1 MSSNIEE
8 NTNIKVY
15 CLFSQLNE
23 EEKSENP
30 EEIYNFIS
38 DKIVAFHSQEKSIYN
53 FNFDKIFPL
62 SSTQQD
68 IYDSISKDI
77 INDVF
82 EGYNSTIIEY
92 GFGHSSKSYIMEG
105 KNGEETKNG
114 IIPRM
119 TQDIF
124 DYIYNKESID
134 FLLKVS
140 IMEITQ
146 QEKINDLINI
156 NNQNLHIKLDSSKV
170 TKIEGLSEHYVSTK
184 EEIISILNMAYNN
197 RKQSFSN
204 FDSINNK
211 SHFIFILNIFQINK
225 KEDITKNSK
234 LLLVDLG
241 GSQNNHNPEE
251 KNEILSK
258 ENNNN
263 SLSTLRKVIIN
274 LSERK
279 NRDISYKESL
289 LTQILEESL
298 GGNAKTYFILN
309 CSPSKHNQS
318 ETLNAL
324 RLGEKIRKIKNKP
337 ILNEKL
343 TYEKLKKNV
352 NELNEKIKKKDI
364 RISQLERFIT
374 LNQLQ
379 IPKYDENFNENLI
392 KNNKIKINKNDVNIE
407 DNLNEILE
415 IIKLKKEDTFNKN
428 AELIDKIV
436 NIKDKYI
443 LNMKNIYRKI
453 QALEKEININKEIKY
468 KLQQALIEKQTRNIE
483 NSFSSKNDNNNSDS
497 INLFSEFLT
506 QIKQN
511 QEITNSPKLLEEITI
526 YENKIKSL
534 ENENDIIKNIINNNE
549 YIIEKQFN
557 NQYISIKKELLDKDI
572 QINIDEEEILK
583 LQTEFESE
591 KKYLMQGL
599 EDNKKI
605 ISELKEQI
613 NELKNKN
620 KDLENSIPLNEK
632 KIREKN
638 MFLESNLRELK
649 KKYEESQV
657 KRLLLE
663 NNYRKLNNYYLER
676 KENLNSTQS
685 EIKEIKVNV
694 LPTSNIIKIIPGGQK
709 ENI

>member
-1 MSSNIEE
+1 LISN
-8 NTNIKVY
+8 
-15 CLFSQLNE
+15 L
-23 EEKSENP
+23 
-30 EEIYNFIS
+30 
-38 DKIVAFHSQEKSIYN
+38 
-53 FNFDKIFPL
+53 
-62 SSTQQD
+62 
-68 IYDSISKDI
+68 
-77 INDVF
+77 
-82 EGYNSTIIEY
+82 
-92 GFGHSSKSYIMEG
+92 
-105 KNGEETKNG
+105 
-114 IIPRM
+114 
-119 TQDIF
+119 
-124 DYIYNKESID
+124 
-134 FLLKVS
+134 
-140 IMEITQ
+140 
-146 QEKINDLINI
+146 
-156 NNQNLHIKLDSSKV
+156 
-170 TKIEGLSEHYVSTK
+170 
-184 EEIISILNMAYNN
+184 
-197 RKQSFSN
+197 
-204 FDSINNK
+204 
-211 SHFIFILNIFQINK
+211 FIFILNIFQINK

-241 GSQNNHNPEE
+241 GPQNNHNPEE
-251 KNEILSK
+251 KNEFLSK
-258 ENNNN
+258 ENNDN

-279 NRDISYKESL
+279 NRDIPYKESL
-289 LTQILEESL
+289 LTQVLKESL

-309 CSPSKHNQS
+309 CSLSKNNQS

-343 TYEKLKKNV
+343 TYEQLKKNV
-352 NELNEKIKKKDI
+352 NELKEKIKKKDI

-374 LNQLQ
+374 LNKLQ

-392 KNNKIKINKNDVNIE
+392 ENNKIKINKNDVNIE

-415 IIKLKKEDTFNKN
+415 IIKPKKEDTFNKN
-428 AELIDKIV
+428 AELIDKIM

-443 LNMKNIYRKI
+443 LNMKNLNKKI
-453 QALEKEININKEIKY
+453 ETLEKEININKEIKY

-497 INLFSEFLT
+497 INLFSEFLA
-506 QIKQN
+506 QIKQY
-511 QEITNSPKLLEEITI
+511 QEIINSPKLSEEITI

-583 LQTEFESE
+583 VQAEFESE
-591 KKYLMQGL
+591 KKYMMQGL
-599 EDNKKI
+599 EDNKHI

-620 KDLENSIPLNEK
+620 KDLENNIPLNEK

-638 MFLESNLRELK
+638 IFLESNLRELK
-649 KKYEESQV
+649 KKYEENQV

-676 KENLNSTQS
+676 KENLNTTQS

-694 LPTSNIIKIIPGGQK
+694 LPTSNIIKIISGGQK